1 MELKDI
7 KFKAKRLDNGE
18 WIEGSLV
25 KGYINSKEQTYII
38 PIFNKAG
45 DIKTINVDP
54 STVCQFTGL
63 KDENG
68 VEVYENDIVRVVC
81 REENIYNVEYGDDY
95 RFNLYNEYIPN
106 DIMPLYVAADTC
118 YTYVIGN
125 KFND

>member
-45 DIKTINVDP
+45 DIKTIEVNP
-54 STVCQFTGL
+54 STICQFTGL
-63 KDENG
+63 RDKEGN
-68 VEVYENDIVRVVC
+68 EVWENDILIDDEKIIGYIIFKDSSFYIVNKYNFPVALFYLTY
-81 REENIYNVEYGDDY
+81 ENIMLNYK
-95 RFNLYNEYIPN
+95 
-106 DIMPLYVAADTC
+106 
-118 YTYVIGN
+118 VISN